1 MSAGAVLSIGEVANR
16 TGVPVPTL
24 RVWERRF
31 AFPSPERQPSGHR
44 RYTEADC
51 EQIAQVVA
59 EREAGLSLAAAI
71 DRVRR
76 TAGRDEDSVVGFLR
90 AQPTV
95 AALSLLTRR
104 TMRALSHA
112 IEDEASAAGGRGVLV
127 AAFQTEAAYA
137 RARHRWDDLA
147 AGADVAAVLAAF
159 ARPAPS
165 PSDHPSPSVGT
176 ATGPVELCLPAGSP
190 LRHEW
195 VVAGHGPAFTACL
208 AGWERPTP
216 DGTPDHERLFEATWT
231 VDPALVR
238 TAVSVLLEADPAVDH
253 ALLDRAADA
262 LDRPVR
268 TGTGDVAAAVAL
280 ANRMVAYAAR

>member
-1 MSAGAVLSIGEVANR
+1 MSVGAVLSIGEVANR

-59 EREAGLSLAAAI
+59 EREAGRSLAAAI

-95 AALSLLTRR
+95 AAPSLLTRR

-159 ARPAPS
+159 ARPVPS
-165 PSDHPSPSVGT
+165 GRT
-176 ATGPVELCLPAGSP
+176 RAGPVELCLPAGSP

-195 VVAGHGPAFTACL
+195 VVAGHGPGFTACL

-216 DGTPDHERLFEATWT
+216 EGTPDHERLFEATWT

-238 TAVSVLLEADPAVDH
+238 TAVTVMLEADPAVDH
-253 ALLDRAADA
+253 ALLDRAAHA

-268 TGTGDVAAAVAL
+268 PGTGDVAAAVAL

>member
-1 MSAGAVLSIGEVANR
+1 MSPGAVLSIGEVANR

-51 EQIAQVVA
+51 EQIVQVVA
-59 EREAGLSLAAAI
+59 EREAGRSLAAAI

-76 TAGRDEDSVVGFLR
+76 TAGRDEDSVVGVLR

-95 AALSLLTRR
+95 AAPSLLTRR

-127 AAFQTEAAYA
+127 AAFQTEAAYG
-137 RARHRWDDLA
+137 RARRRWDDLA

-159 ARPAPS
+159 PRPAPS
-165 PSDHPSPSVGT
+165 DVDRPS
-176 ATGPVELCLPAGSP
+176 TGPVELCLPAGSP

-195 VVAGHGPAFTACL
+195 VVAGHAPGFTACL

-238 TAVSVLLEADPAVDH
+238 TAVSVLLEADPAVDP

-262 LDRPVR
+262 LDRPLR
-268 TGTGDVAAAVAL
+268 PGTGDVAAAVAL